1 MRRWLHGR
9 NGRIEYERNAKA
21 VFLVFML
28 IIAAFWG
35 SSFAYPEKEKA
46 ESLLLEQKNTD
57 RLKGILALIV
67 MEGHIVKFGDFP
79 GLFFLDKAGVLMVGI
94 FFFLSGYGVMYG
106 MEHKSNYLQGFLGKR
121 ILSVLIPCYLLYLLN
136 YGRGLFGTGAVPENF
151 IKYVLGRRFLDFLG
165 QYWFVWVI
173 LLLYV
178 LFYLLFRFIEKRW
191 ALAYLTGIV
200 AALLTA
206 GYGVQ
211 FSRVYWGGAL
221 CFPLGIYAAQKK
233 SVFLKYFT
241 GKKGAGLTVLLAVM
255 LGVASIFYF
264 VGGEYSFWGD
274 LVGRNVATLAAAML
288 AVYFLLHVNLDNP
301 FNRCLSKI
309 YWEIYIVHIVLIGA
323 ILNIGFFKIHQNY
336 YAMVVISGTVL
347 TAFMLNKIS
356 RILMKAV
363 IKR

>member
-1 MRRWLHGR
+1 MPGWLHGR
-9 NGRIEYERNAKA
+9 NGRIEDERNIKT
-21 VFLVFML
+21 VFLVFIL
-28 IIAAFWG
+28 IIAVFWG
-35 SSFAYPEKEKA
+35 SSLMHPEKEKT
-46 ESLLLEQKNTD
+46 ESLFLEQRNTD

-94 FFFLSGYGVMYG
+94 FFFLSGYGVMYS
-106 MEHKSNYLQGFLGKR
+106 MEHKPNYLHGFLGKR

-136 YGRGLFGTGAVPENF
+136 YGVELFKTGTVPENF
-151 IKYVLGRRFLDFLG
+151 VKYVLGKRFLGFLG
-165 QYWFVWVI
+165 LYWFVWVI

-178 LFYLLFRFIEKRW
+178 LFYLLFRFIEKKW
-191 ALAYLTGIV
+191 ALVCLTGIV
-200 AALLTA
+200 AALLAA

-233 SVFLKYFT
+233 DVFLKQFT
-241 GKKGAGLTVLLAVM
+241 GKKGVGLTALFAVVL
-255 LGVASIFYF
+255 GIASILYF

-274 LVGRNVATLAAAML
+274 LVGRNAATLAAAML
-288 AVYFLLHVNLDNP
+288 TVYFLLHVKLDNP

-309 YWEIYIVHIVLIGA
+309 YWEMYIVHIVLIGA
-323 ILNIGFFKIHQNY
+323 ILDIEFFKMHQNY
-336 YAMVVISGTVL
+336 YAMVVMLGTVL
-347 TAFMLNKIS
+347 SAFMLNKIS
-356 RILMKAV
+356 RILMRAI